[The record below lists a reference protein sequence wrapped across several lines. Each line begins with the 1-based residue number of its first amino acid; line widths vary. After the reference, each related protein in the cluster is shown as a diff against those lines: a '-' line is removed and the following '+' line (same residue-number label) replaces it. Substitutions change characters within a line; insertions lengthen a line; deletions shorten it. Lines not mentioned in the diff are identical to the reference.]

1 MEGIKSMSDDA
12 QRENLMK
19 AIEALSREVKDMRA
33 ELATR

>member
-12 QRENLMK
+12 QRAELMK
-19 AIEALSREVKDMRA
+19 AIESLTREVKDMRA